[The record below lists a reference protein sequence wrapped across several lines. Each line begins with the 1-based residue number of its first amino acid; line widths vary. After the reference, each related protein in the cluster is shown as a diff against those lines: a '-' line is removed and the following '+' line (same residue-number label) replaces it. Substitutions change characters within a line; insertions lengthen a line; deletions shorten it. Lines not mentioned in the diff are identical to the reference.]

1 MQMFIYLFVSVL
13 GIVPHSAELSKVWW
27 LSHALHPT
35 PLQGRRRCQAR
46 LEITDA
52 QGWMQPW
59 ALIRPIALTVED
71 WRNQGP
77 EGKEPAQGR
86 GLWPLTSPH
95 ISSGPTLGPCV
106 EHVCICATY
115 QMAPW

>member
-1 MQMFIYLFVSVL
+1 MQMFVTVL
-13 GIVPHSAELSKVWW
+13 GIVSHSAEQSKVWW
-27 LSHALHPT
+27 LSHPLHPPT
-35 PLQGRRRCQAR
+35 SRAGDGQAR

-52 QGWMQPW
+52 QGWMEPW

-71 WRNQGP
+71 RRNQGP
-77 EGKEPAQGR
+77 EDKEPAQGH